1 MSETRMDGHSRPAVN
16 SDPISRNAGTDH
28 ASYFTVFVNG
38 EIFGLPVHESQ
49 TIFRIASITLI
60 PNGPPEIV
68 GLVNLRGKVVTAVS
82 LKQRMGMSL
91 ASTSDRPL
99 AIEIER
105 RGEHFALIVDE
116 VGDVIFINASMEVPV
131 PKHLDEA
138 RSRFSSKLFRVGERL
153 IPILDVEKLFDFN
166 RP

>member
-1 MSETRMDGHSRPAVN
+1 MSETIMDDHSKVAVD
-16 SDPISRNAGTDH
+16 SDPNSRNPGSDH

-38 EIFGLPVHESQ
+38 EIFGLPVYESQ
-49 TIFRIASITLI
+49 TIFRMSSITLI

-82 LKQRMGMSL
+82 LKQRLGMPIG
-91 ASTSDRPL
+91 STSDRPL

-105 RGEHFALIVDE
+105 RGEHFGLIVDE

-153 IPILDVEKLFDFN
+153 IPILDVERLFDFN
-166 RP
+166 RV